1 MPTILVVDDSA
12 VDRRLA
18 GGLLARDPALSI
30 EYAIH
35 GLEAM
40 ERMASSLPELVL
52 TDLVMPEMDGLE
64 LVAAVHGRYPHL
76 PVILMTSQGSEEIA
90 VRALEQGA
98 SSYVPKRLL
107 SKVLLPTVQRVL
119 AISGQN
125 RRHAR
130 LLGCMV
136 RDQCSFV
143 LANDCALIS
152 ALVAYLQETL
162 AQMRLCDESE
172 CMRVGVAL
180 EEALVNAMLHGNL
193 EVSSALRGESDEVYY
208 ALIARRSAE
217 APYKDR
223 RIHVEALLARD
234 QAVFAIR
241 DEGPGF
247 DPKTLPDP
255 HDPVSLEQVSGRG
268 VLLMRA
274 FMDEVTYNAVGNEVT
289 LVKRRPT
296 PAAPAAKEGS

>member
-18 GGLLARDPALSI
+18 GGLLARDAALSI
-30 EYAIH
+30 EYAVN

-40 ERMASSLPELVL
+40 ERMEQSLPELVL

-119 AISGQN
+119 AISSQK
-125 RRHAR
+125 RCHAR

-143 LANDCALIS
+143 LANDCSLIS
-152 ALVAYLQETL
+152 ALVAYLQDCL
-162 AQMRLCDESE
+162 AQMGLCDESE
-172 CMRVGVAL
+172 SMRVGVAL

-193 EVSSALRGESDEVYY
+193 EVSSALRGDTDEAYY
-208 ALIARRSAE
+208 TLITRRSAE
-217 APYKDR
+217 SPYQDR
-223 RIHVEALLARD
+223 RIHVDALLARD
-234 QAVFAIR
+234 EAVFVIR

-255 HDPVSLEQVSGRG
+255 HDPVLLELVSGRG

-274 FMDEVTYNAVGNEVT
+274 FMDEVVYNAAGNAVT
-289 LVKRRPT
+289 LVKRRP
-296 PAAPAAKEGS
+296 APAAKEGS